1 MRGCPERQ
9 RKSRSCIC
17 SHGCAAIWHGVL
29 CSRQKLAWSR
39 LQKRTPTSPMQEAK
53 QGAENLSTYEKAEGP
68 HWPYS
73 GKQMRPIPRV
83 TVPSLYFSALCPLEG
98 QGEWNISTC
107 THMTKTT
114 LSLSLEGTG
123 QFRPRQFAWDGGNYF
138 EACGGLVRAE
148 ETSSLVL
155 KQRKAMIEE
164 LHLLSK
170 DRRRQVLPFSVSLR
184 NPRKRGL
191 GPSPI
196 KHGCFIFCEA
206 LILVLLTTTTQRIYE
221 WPSKGKADLA

>member
-1 MRGCPERQ
+1 MG
-9 RKSRSCIC
+9 SFVVGRSQIL
-17 SHGCAAIWHGVL
+17 AFL
-29 CSRQKLAWSR
+29 PLPAWSC
-39 LQKRTPTSPMQEAK
+39 LQNSHKPHAGSQTD
-53 QGAENLSTYEKAEGP
+53 AENLSAYEKAEGP

-73 GKQMRPIPRV
+73 GKQMGPIPCI
-83 TVPSLYFSALCPLEG
+83 TVPSLHFSALCPLEG
-98 QGEWNISTC
+98 QDGWNISTC
-107 THMTKTT
+107 THMAKTT
-114 LSLSLEGTG
+114 LSLNLEGTG

-148 ETSSLVL
+148 ETGSLVL
-155 KQRKAMIEE
+155 KQQKAMIEE
-164 LHLLSK
+164 PHLLSK

-184 NPRKRGL
+184 NPRKRES

-206 LILVLLTTTTQRIYE
+206 LILVLLTTTTQRICE